1 MMTNNKDIYILFGDD
16 VRSDGE
22 NIHGVY
28 LSLESANRDMEYWKE
43 MRPDMVFHI
52 EQHAL
57 YD

>member
-1 MMTNNKDIYILFGDD
+1 MNNEDIYILFGDD